1 MQPGGPVSFIIELLG
16 VREDTLRR
24 QPGGVADI
32 VDIMRRFL
40 QKQPAGQA
48 RVAVPAVIVHAAVG
62 HIVDGL
68 HHGDAPE
75 RAAFDQLPQ
84 ADGDIRHAQRE
95 GHDGPVQ
102 LSLCGLTQRPVLRFA
117 DADGLF
123 QKQRDIPL
131 QDLDR
136 QRRMQRAAR
145 ADEYAVRFAAP
156 QQRVRVFK
164 IPRFSEQ
171 RISGIFLFDLLPARV
186 RDCGDGNIRLDL
198 PEGLQHGFRTQAV
211 AEKGKLLCHMLR
223 TPVCTYC
230 FLNITNNMRI
240 F

>member
-16 VREDTLRR
+16 VREDTLRC

-145 ADEYAVRFAAP
+145 ADKYAVRFAAP
-156 QQRVRVFK
+156 QQRVRVF
-164 IPRFSEQ
+164 S
-171 RISGIFLFDLLPARV
+171 
-186 RDCGDGNIRLDL
+186 DGNIRLDL